1 MNPAAKWS
9 SHSASEDEEPNL
21 IVHVVLSLSREREN
35 HSTWIQLAMVTWQVA
50 RAFGCYDTKEQLD
63 EKSL

>member
-21 IVHVVLSLSREREN
+21 IVHVVLSLSREN